1 MMASPQIILLLIF
14 VWVATCIFQRL
25 FFHPLSHVPGPRLAA
40 VSRLYGFYYNVF
52 GEGYSKQFSGLH
64 ERYKSS
70 VIRISPDAVHVNDP
84 DFYQMVFASKTNY
97 RKDPQFYHALDG
109 KGVLLGITD
118 DQQYRSYRAHMSP
131 LFSVRFTADLA
142 PTVMLELKRMS
153 GFLEKRKAAGMPV
166 EIQSVYR
173 AFTSDVT
180 CQSLL
185 GHSLDFM
192 AFSPEGTRF
201 MEATKQLQKAV
212 WLVIQFPS
220 VMSLFN
226 YLPAHINAILSPE
239 LTWFNKHCANWF
251 EQARENRKNGIE
263 VVPKRFFDISL
274 DVHSSSDPKLKD
286 IVSPVADA
294 YNLLAAG
301 MDTTSYNL
309 SCATFFL
316 LDSPHCLSRLQNE
329 LAQAG
334 ITSLDSMDLKKIQ
347 NLPYLTAVIK
357 ESLRLS
363 TGQPGFLPRV
373 VPSEGAHI
381 GSTFIPGG
389 VKITI
394 TSQVVQLDPKIFPE
408 PLVFRPERW
417 LDNKSLDRWHV
428 GFSKGPRK
436 CIGMNLAN
444 LQLYSC
450 LAYIF
455 ARYDM
460 QLFKTDKRSLEWV
473 DSLIA
478 QTVGP
483 PINVKILKDRWE

>member
-153 GFLEKRKAAGMPV
+153 GFLEKKEGCRNASGNT
-166 EIQSVYR
+166 I
-173 AFTSDVT
+173 
-180 CQSLL
+180 SLSRI
-185 GHSLDFM
+185 HSRHLTVRRNF
-192 AFSPEGTRF
+192 PEGTRF